1 MDVGEG
7 LKKVLLAGIGAVATT
22 AESAKDIVDDLVK
35 KGELTVE
42 QGKVVNEELKHK
54 AKDKLK
60 DHVTV
65 NIVKEY
71 GDLMNA
77 VEHMSEEDLAVLKEK
92 IAEKEGNSA
101 VKDASEELRED
112 EQ

>member
-7 LKKVLLAGIGAVATT
+7 MKKILLAGIGAVATT
-22 AESAKDIVDDLVK
+22 TESAKDIVDDLVK

-71 GDLMNA
+71 GNLMDAVDAMSDSDLK
-77 VEHMSEEDLAVLKEK
+77 LLKEK
-92 IAEKEGNSA
+92 IKTKEQ
-101 VKDASEELRED
+101 KDAQTPEDPEEN

>member
-1 MDVGEG
+1 MDIGEG
-7 LKKVLLAGIGAVATT
+7 MKKILLAGIGAVATT

-65 NIVKEY
+65 NVVKEY
-71 GDLMNA
+71 SHLMDAVDAMSDSDL
-77 VEHMSEEDLAVLKEK
+77 ELLKEK
-92 IAEKEGNSA
+92 IRAKEQQDAQTPEDSAEN
-101 VKDASEELRED
+101 

>member
-7 LKKVLLAGIGAVATT
+7 MKKILLAGIGAVATT

-65 NIVKEY
+65 DIVKEY
-71 GDLMNA
+71 GNLMDAVDAMSDSDL
-77 VEHMSEEDLAVLKEK
+77 ELLKEK
-92 IAEKEGNSA
+92 IKAKEQ
-101 VKDASEELRED
+101 KDVQTPKDPEEN